1 MYSPACDLCNLSRNS
16 AEKPFWTEGTVPR
29 HCWETNKTARRFGR
43 GATNL
48 STKACKLGT
57 RSDAESNRRGSTPSD
72 ENASALSCTAFRS
85 FSNSTITI
93 AMASSICG
101 IGPRKPPNWPT
112 IVEEWLTDLPRAH
125 QRRPQR
131 QRQTPAF
138 GRPRNSCEKRNGK
151 NETSN
156 RAAWRRARFPCRK
169 YFGGGVAASR

>member
-112 IVEEWLTDLPRAH
+112 ISRNDGRICPAPISAAH
-125 QRRPQR
+125 S
-131 QRQTPAF
+131 ASA
-138 GRPRNSCEKRNGK
+138 NASI
-151 NETSN
+151 
-156 RAAWRRARFPCRK
+156 RK
-169 YFGGGVAASR
+169 ATEFLR